1 MFSAA
6 VRVLARAA
14 AIQLEEAAAAH
25 PRPPRTLLKGK
36 ERAIPIRRDIRAE
49 PVAINSDL
57 GLKAGVEGIGAK
69 QENVTDTTSRG
80 YPNGGGL
87 EEQLGSITDELPV
100 RVDQNSAGP
109 SRPLRHTL
117 ITKSNSKPVAIESTK
132 KPSTTYEQERH
143 EVRFEINDNVTP
155 ANEAKATARPVEATP
170 AVTKPSMDTPVASE
184 PIVEEPVTAASPPI
198 ANETI
203 PSLQHDV
210 EASIP
215 SINEPPIPLAEEAED
230 VSRIILTSLSKT
242 DWPDAGCDA
251 SIQSPVIKNWSLVSL
266 RM

>member
-14 AIQLEEAAAAH
+14 TIQLEEAAAAH

-49 PVAINSDL
+49 PVTINSDL

-100 RVDQNSAGP
+100 RVDENSAGP

-117 ITKSNSKPVAIESTK
+117 ITESDKRLGPVESLKKSPTSYQTTTNET
-132 KPSTTYEQERH
+132 PSQVNDGAERA
-143 EVRFEINDNVTP
+143 D
-155 ANEAKATARPVEATP
+155 EAKATARSVEVTP
-170 AVTKPSMDTPVASE
+170 DVSNASMETPVAPE
-184 PIVEEPVTAASPPI
+184 PLVEEPVTASPTPI
-198 ANETI
+198 DNETI
-203 PSLQHDV
+203 PSEQHDV
-210 EASIP
+210 EAAIP

-230 VSRIILTSLSKT
+230 VSRSILRTRSEADRT
-242 DWPDAGCDA
+242 DAGRDA